1 MDNEDY
7 SMMSLAEFIKMEME
21 KNYTVEEAIKEK
33 QSEIDVIKEV
43 FKVIWYNYK

>member
-21 KNYTVEEAIKEK
+21 KNYTVEEAIKENDK
-33 QSEIDVIKEV
+33 ALAELKEQQN
-43 FKVIWYNYK
+43 KILYSA